1 MKLRHP
7 RNNLTQYKDEE
18 PPKRSFSSYLTQW
31 LYLAAIFIILGFI
44 GYYIIHSIYYFNQR
58 GMVLVN
64 HIVISSA
71 RGGRILSQPVQVGQ
85 HVKKGDL
92 LLRVASPNTCKKSLN
107 DKKMADLKMQ
117 NSLNAMKMK
126 MLIKNRTYKEKQL
139 QKIRYQRSLELF
151 SKSQMDAQSLQDEL
165 QNLSAN
171 IQLLRH
177 GKVIRR
183 QAIKDLAAIMLE
195 DRDCMDEFVYAPEN
209 GTIVAVE
216 HKVFEVLQR
225 TEPCMDFIATDADVY
240 IEAAFH
246 NKYYNAVSMG
256 EDVKIRLPDGELS
269 QGVIKEI
276 KSTSAPFAVQENN
289 RYLQQRTRL
298 LVVVKPANQQ
308 EAKRWKPF
316 IEMEVEVRGW
326 Q

>member
-7 RNNLTQYKDEE
+7 RNNLTQYENEDA
-18 PPKRSFSSYLTQW
+18 PKRSFSSYVTQW
-31 LYLAAIFIILGFI
+31 IYLVVVFTILGFI

-64 HIVISSA
+64 HVVISTA

-92 LLRVASPNTCKKSLN
+92 LLRIASPNICKKSVN
-107 DKKMADLKMQ
+107 DKKIADLKMQ
-117 NSLNAMKMK
+117 NAFNVMKIK
-126 MLIKNRTYKEKQL
+126 LLIKKRSYKEKQL

-151 SKSQMDAQSLQDEL
+151 STPQMDAQTLQDEL
-165 QNLSAN
+165 QDLSAN
-171 IQLLRH
+171 IQLLQRED
-177 GKVIRR
+177 VIRR
-183 QAIKDLAAIMLE
+183 QAIKDLADMILE
-195 DRDCMDEFVYAPEN
+195 DHDCVDEFVYAPQD

-225 TEPCMDFIATDADVY
+225 TESGMDFIADDADVY

-246 NKYYNAVSMG
+246 NKYYNAISMG
-256 EDVKIRLPDGELS
+256 ENVEIRLPDGGLS

-298 LVVVKPANQQ
+298 LVVVEAANKE
-308 EAKRWKPF
+308 EAERWKSF
-316 IEMEVEVRGW
+316 IEMEIEVRGW